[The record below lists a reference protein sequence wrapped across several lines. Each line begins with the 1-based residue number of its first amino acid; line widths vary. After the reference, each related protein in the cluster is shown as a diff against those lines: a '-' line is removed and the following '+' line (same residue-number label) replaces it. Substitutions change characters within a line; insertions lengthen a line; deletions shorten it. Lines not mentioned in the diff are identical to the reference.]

1 MILSLGTFYRVMHN
15 AGMFFTQEEWTLF
28 QTSAMDFLTCYQW
41 LSLECKIFIYLLLI
55 YFFIFFV
62 VLSLECEKSHNKLYN
77 IVPKFH
83 YMYHLVQQARY
94 MNPRFVWCYGGE
106 DLVGRAS
113 SLAHS
118 CTRGTPPSQVP
129 SKMMDK
135 YSHAKHMEWSR
146 HWATITKKYESVATY
161 RPKIK

>member
-41 LSLECKIFIYLLLI
+41 LSM
-55 YFFIFFV
+55 
-62 VLSLECEKSHNKLYN
+62 ECEKSHNKLYN

-135 YSHAKHMEWSR
+135 YSLAKHMEWPR
-146 HWATITKKYESVATY
+146 H
-161 RPKIK
+161 